1 MIHGSSSMGSGVKN
15 PSEGDSITVSLG
27 DGWVV
32 AKDEATGVASQG
44 ETKAEALANLAD
56 ALELYHRPVAD
67 EDDVED
73 TSDAPW
79 LD

>member
-1 MIHGSSSMGSGVKN
+1 MGSGVKN

-27 DGWVV
+27 DDYVV

-56 ALELYHRPVAD
+56 ALELYHRPVSNKDDAD
-67 EDDVED
+67 EP
-73 TSDAPW
+73 SDAPW
-79 LD
+79 LE